1 MMMDALF
8 TVVASVSLFPDPMH
22 TEIITEA
29 DC

>member
-1 MMMDALF
+1 MDALF
-8 TVVASVSLFPDPMH
+8 TVVVSLFPDLTGMHWH